1 VTALDAN
8 GCDAAGS
15 YVLDLPECAT
25 LFIPNIF
32 SPNSDNFNETFH
44 LNFSGDGSTTAV
56 ASYSIKIFNRWGT
69 LVFESTDPDNNWNG
83 TINGNEASTGVY
95 YFVVDAK
102 YANGESILTPEQQEG
117 WFQLV
122 R

>member
-1 VTALDAN
+1 LV
-8 GCDAAGS
+8 
-15 YVLDLPECAT
+15 
-25 LFIPNIF
+25 PNIF
-32 SPNSDNFNETFH
+32 SPTNDSFNETFH
-44 LNFSGDGSTTAV
+44 LVFSGDGSTTAV
-56 ASYSIKIFNRWGT
+56 TNYSIQIFNRWGT

-95 YFVVDAK
+95 YFIVNAE
-102 YANGESILTPEQQEG
+102 YSNGESILAPNQRSG